1 MSVVLFRVLL
11 LRRKIWCS
19 LARSEYVKVRG
30 YRVASELS
38 LRVMRSIRLLE
49 QYKMQKK
56 YDLLHVTP
64 SYTKQSKS
72 AREESRAQCDVI

>member
-49 QYKMQKK
+49 QYKMQKNMICSM
-56 YDLLHVTP
+56 LLLVTP
-64 SYTKQSKS
+64 NKAKALGRNLERS
-72 AREESRAQCDVI
+72 VM